1 MIVCWHDDILR
12 VNILQRKRR
21 PGPPCCP
28 RHTTLSRHNAAVM
41 AWILCSVSP
50 LISLEIPL
58 DGKSELKED
67 SSKTHKKEHGNS
79 EYGFIRMPPK
89 MVKRGRPKGAELTVI
104 GLPKSKRRKEESNK
118 LLPFSKLHPND
129 KSRIIL
135 ECLSSQLAAAE
146 ALSGKRLLNEED
158 VKCNIHL
165 ITDTIR
171 DTQNVDVHRVQKYFT
186 SKGWLVVLS
195 VLKEKEN
202 SEWFCP
208 ICDKVIS
215 STQNSIACD
224 RCLLWCHF
232 SCTTLTKC
240 GNVATGFARAE
251 KSSISKAIATQGHS
265 ARATT
270 KKNFFLKQL
279 LIRWFL
285 LCVHDSSRLET

>member
-1 MIVCWHDDILR
+1 M
-12 VNILQRKRR
+12 
-21 PGPPCCP
+21 
-28 RHTTLSRHNAAVM
+28 
-41 AWILCSVSP
+41 
-50 LISLEIPL
+50 EIPF
-58 DGKSELKED
+58 KED

-118 LLPFSKLHPND
+118 LLPFSKLHPDD

-171 DTQNVDVHRVQKYFT
+171 DTQNVDVHRVKKYFT
-186 SKGWLVVLS
+186 SKGWLAVLS
-195 VLKEKEN
+195 FLKEKEN
-202 SEWFCP
+202 SDKV
-208 ICDKVIS
+208 ISDKVIS

-224 RCLLWCHF
+224 QCLLWCHF
-232 SCTTLTKC
+232 SCTTLTKMPKC
-240 GNVATGFARAE
+240 RN
-251 KSSISKAIATQGHS
+251 
-265 ARATT
+265 
-270 KKNFFLKQL
+270 
-279 LIRWFL
+279 WF
-285 LCVHDSSRLET
+285 CKGCKVKYQ